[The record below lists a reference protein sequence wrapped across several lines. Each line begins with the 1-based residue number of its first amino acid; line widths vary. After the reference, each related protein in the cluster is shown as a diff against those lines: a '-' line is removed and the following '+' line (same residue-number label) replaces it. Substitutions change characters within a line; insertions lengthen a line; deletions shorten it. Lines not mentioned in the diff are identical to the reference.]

1 MTKEILV
8 ENIKIGGNNMFV
20 FIGGP
25 CVIETEELTFYIC
38 EELKKICEELKI
50 PFIFKVSY
58 DKANRT
64 SIKSYRGPGL
74 KKGIEILKK
83 IKVKYQVPITTD
95 VHCTTQVKEVSEVV
109 DIIQIPA
116 FLSRQTDLL
125 IEAGKTNKVV
135 NVKKGQFLSPYEVK
149 NIIEKI
155 ESTGNEKIMITERGT
170 FFGYNNLVVDFKSLP
185 IMRSFGYP
193 VIFDATHSVQNPG
206 GLGNA
211 SGGNRE
217 FVPYLAK
224 SAIACGCDGIFMEVH
239 PEPDKAL
246 SDGKNMIPL
255 SNVKSLLETLK
266 KIYFALKNG

>member
-1 MTKEILV
+1 MVKKISLG
-8 ENIKIGGNNMFV
+8 NIKIGGNEMFV

-38 EELKKICEELKI
+38 EQLKKICEELEI
-50 PFIFKVSY
+50 PFIFKTSY

-74 KKGIEILKK
+74 KRGIEIFKK
-83 IKVKYQVPITTD
+83 IKDKYKVPVTTD
-95 VHCTTQVKEVSEVV
+95 VHCITQVKEVCEVV

-155 ESTGNEKIMITERGT
+155 ESTGNEKIIITERGT

-193 VIFDATHSVQNPG
+193 VIFDATHSVQQPG

-224 SAIACGCDGIFMEVH
+224 AAIACGCDGIFMEVH
-239 PEPDKAL
+239 TEPDKAL